1 MVPKPLN
8 FSKLTPVVTKDGLR
22 VTLSWMNRHGRVLSV
37 ANILGVDRSYRY
49 SEGAITIQVY
59 GNVHGEDTI
68 EQNLLNSVGLPLDG
82 DLRLIRS
89 EAYLAADLTPI
100 EVCGEVTGEDV
111 SIDVVDGVIYV
122 YFRGSRIA
130 AVSGDGIAIC
140 GNAIQVTGIFYD
152 IEGSN
157 AVCQ

>member
-22 VTLSWMNRHGRVLSV
+22 VTLSWMNSHGRVLSV
-37 ANILGVDRSYRY
+37 ANILGINRSYRY
-49 SEGAITIQVY
+49 SEGALTIQVY

-82 DLRLIRS
+82 DLRLILS
-89 EAYLAADLTPI
+89 DAYLAADLSPVVVS
-100 EVCGEVTGEDV
+100 EEVTREDV

-122 YFRGSRIA
+122 YYREARIA
-130 AVSGDGIAIC
+130 AISGDGIAIC
-140 GNAIQVTGIFYD
+140 GNAIRVAGIFYD

>member
-22 VTLSWMNRHGRVLSV
+22 VTLSWMNSHGRVLSV
-37 ANILGVDRSYRY
+37 ANILGIDRSYRY

-68 EQNLLNSVGLPLDG
+68 EQNLLNSVGLPLDE
-82 DLRLIRS
+82 DLRLISS
-89 EAYLAADLTPI
+89 EAYLDADLTPI
-100 EVCGEVTGEDV
+100 EVREEVTGEDV

-130 AVSGDGIAIC
+130 AISGDGISIC

-152 IEGSN
+152 IEGRN